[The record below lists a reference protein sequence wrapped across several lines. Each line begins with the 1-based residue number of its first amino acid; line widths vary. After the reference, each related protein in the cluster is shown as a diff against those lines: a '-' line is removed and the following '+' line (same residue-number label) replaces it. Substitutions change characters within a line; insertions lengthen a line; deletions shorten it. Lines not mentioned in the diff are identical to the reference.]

1 MPVYSTR
8 FKSSRSSGVVV
19 AHHEAATLARA
30 EASARAWC
38 NAEPGRMYIST
49 QAWITFTDANLP
61 ALAPSL
67 EGQQPAAAI
76 EQDEAALPVERRGP
90 GRPRKEAVA

>member
-19 AHHEAATLARA
+19 AHHEAENASRA

-49 QAWITFTDANLP
+49 SPWIAFTDANVP
-61 ALAPSL
+61 AVAPSL
-67 EGQQPAAAI
+67 DGQPAAAAI

-90 GRPRKEAVA
+90 GRPRKEAVV